1 MQMILTTVTDEV
13 FNDDLKKSVEIA
25 TQEGITHFEIRRI
38 EGRRFPLI
46 EEDDLK
52 KLKIFKD
59 EYALT
64 YTAVSPGTFKVPL
77 RSKEFNYHRGELMD
91 KTMAMA
97 EELDVNK
104 IIIFSVK
111 RDPSDQAGDLQQV
124 IEELGNVARRAEKN
138 GFTVMIEN
146 EPGFWADT
154 SENCLKILKAINMK
168 KLRLNWDP
176 GNLFKTGE
184 HDYKP
189 GYERLKSFIANVH
202 LKDAK
207 LVEGENL
214 YVPLGEGEINYQQ
227 QIADLRAD
235 GYKGCLTVETHCH
248 PLPDTFI
255 QSVAYLKK
263 LLG

>member
-1 MQMILTTVTDEV
+1 MILTTVTDEV
-13 FNDDLKKSVEIA
+13 LKDDLKKSVEIA
-25 TQEGITHFEIRRI
+25 IQEGITHFEIRGV
-38 EGRRFPLI
+38 EGQRFPLI
-46 EEDDLK
+46 EKDDLK
-52 KLKIFKD
+52 RLKMLKK
-59 EYALT
+59 EYSLT
-64 YTAVSPGTFKVPL
+64 YTAVSPGTFKVHL
-77 RSKEFNYHRGELMD
+77 RSEEFNFHRGELME

-104 IIIFSVK
+104 IIIFGVK
-111 RDPSDQAGDLQQV
+111 RDPSDQADDLQQV

-154 SENCLKILKAINMK
+154 SENCLNILKTINMK
-168 KLRLNWDP
+168 NLRLNWDP

-189 GYERLKSFIANVH
+189 GYERLKSFITNVH

-207 LVEGENL
+207 LVEGKNL
-214 YVPLGEGEINYQQ
+214 YVPLGEGEINYRQ
-227 QIADLRAD
+227 QIADLRAE

-248 PLPDTFI
+248 PLPDTFL
-255 QSVAYLKK
+255 QSVTYLKK